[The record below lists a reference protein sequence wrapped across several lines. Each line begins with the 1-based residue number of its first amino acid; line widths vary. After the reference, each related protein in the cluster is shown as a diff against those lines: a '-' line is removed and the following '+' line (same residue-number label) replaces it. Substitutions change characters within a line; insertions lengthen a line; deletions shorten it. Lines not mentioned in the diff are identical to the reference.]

1 MRTLTKNKQ
10 QLKYS
15 LRQERQPVYEVDE
28 DGNKIIDYIDEDGN
42 IYYRETGSYN
52 SEWSKP
58 EDFLANISE
67 SGGEAE
73 AQEFGL
79 SVSDY
84 DAVIVAQ
91 IGEFPLVLGSL
102 IWKNSPVLYKDEE
115 NTELDE
121 KSADFA
127 VLKVSES
134 ISFVKYVLKAVVK

>member
-1 MRTLTKNKQ
+1 MRTLAKNKQ

-42 IYYRETGSYN
+42 IYYRETGSYT
-52 SEWSKP
+52 SEWSKS

-84 DAVIVAQ
+84 DAVIVAKRD
-91 IGEFPLVLGSL
+91 EFPLVLGSL

-121 KSADFA
+121 NSADFT

>member
-1 MRTLTKNKQ
+1 MRTLAKNKQ

-42 IYYRETGSYN
+42 IYYRETGSYD

-58 EDFLANISE
+58 EYFLANISE

-102 IWKNSPVLYKDEE
+102 IWKNSAVLYKDEE